1 MIISIASGKGGTG
14 KTFLATSLA
23 RVLAASPAGDFSKR
37 AVQLL
42 DCDVEEPNAHLFL
55 KIKMDTAEDVAIS
68 IPAVDEKTCIH
79 CGECSKICAYHAITD
94 IVKTVLV
101 FPRMCHACGACALVC
116 PVGAITETDHI
127 VGTIEK
133 GKSGNLIF
141 MSGKMK
147 IKEVAAPHIIRKVK
161 EGIDPSVHAIID
173 APPGTTC
180 PAVTAVSGSDYCVL
194 VTEPTPFGL
203 NDLKLAAE
211 MVRRMNIPSGVVI
224 NRDGIGDDA
233 VENYCRE
240 EGIPLLLK
248 IPHKREIAEI
258 YARGGMAADE
268 LPLIRQM
275 VEDLA
280 LKLFI
285 NGKEA
290 KTWPKR

>member
-23 RVLAASPAGDFSKR
+23 RVLSKDPI
-37 AVQLL
+37 QLL

-55 KIKMDTAEDVAIS
+55 KIKMDAAEDVAIL
-68 IPAVDEKTCIH
+68 IPAIDEKTCIH

-101 FPRMCHACGACALVC
+101 FPQMCHACGACSLIC
-116 PVGAITETDHI
+116 PVGAITETDHN
-127 VGTIEK
+127 VGVIEK

-161 EGIDPSVHAIID
+161 EGIDPAIPAIID

-180 PAVTAVSGSDYCVL
+180 PTVTAVSGSDYCVL

-203 NDLKLAAE
+203 NDLKLAVE
-211 MVRRMNIPSGVVI
+211 MVRQMGIPAGVVI
-224 NRDGIGDDA
+224 NRDGIGDDG

-258 YARGGMAADE
+258 YARGGIVVDE
-268 LPLIRQM
+268 LPQIRQM
-275 VEDLA
+275 VEELA
-280 LKLFI
+280 QKLFI

-290 KTWPKR
+290 AKWQKR